1 MRIGNGFQESFH
13 KIPNLALFLLSYG
26 KGGGDIAL
34 DRL

>member
-1 MRIGNGFQESFH
+1 MRIGNGFQETFH
-13 KIPNLALFLLSYG
+13 MIPNLSFFLLFYG